1 MHSFSFLKRHKGYV
15 IINLIGLATG
25 LAACLLLVSY
35 LKYQAAFDSFHVK
48 KDRIYRGLAVI
59 QLGGK
64 ENTTI
69 HMPGYLGDAARMEV
83 PGVES
88 AVRLNSNLRYEIVYD
103 DKKFTDQ
110 KLYYTDST
118 FFDVFSFRLTYGNPK
133 EVLSAPFSVAL
144 TKHAANK
151 FFGDSDPVGKT
162 LLINDSPYRITGIL
176 EDLPDNSHLSFDLL
190 ASISSITRP
199 GDNIADREG
208 FTFPTYFLLRDGVNP
223 KEVLPLLNKV
233 FDRVV
238 QQRYGKAGIVGDL
251 FLQPLLAIHTTQL
264 QATDYAKTTPKSTL
278 ILFMA
283 MAIFILLVAVINFIN
298 LTTALYERRSK
309 EIGIKK
315 VLGATRSQLFWQ
327 TLQETSVLVTAALL
341 IALIIGELLGKWVE
355 NKWNFHLPLFYKT
368 DLIWTVWLVV
378 GILLMIFLSSA
389 YPNWYLSRMNP
400 GNILKEESMSRSR
413 KFSVAKILVLIQYG
427 LSVFIICLMFLFSA
441 QLKYVSKADLGFD
454 SKLVIVYE
462 NLTDQ
467 IIASYPYL
475 KSRILQYPSVT
486 SVTASFSIPGKHRI
500 SNSVVYKYGS
510 PETSGIIINVNRVQ
524 QDYLQTY
531 GIKLVQGE
539 DFSKLHLRDS
549 TSYLINIEA
558 AKKLGLEN
566 PVGEQIVLRG
576 VKGIVIGVVNNFRT
590 KPLYSDYDKE
600 ILTMQSDRFNFVSIR
615 LKLGYQT
622 LDIKNIES
630 ILIGIDPG
638 YQPVS
643 FFVEDMYRGFYQR
656 EETQV
661 NLVFSASIVGIILS
675 IMGLISLT
683 VLNLKKQR
691 KEIGIRKVFG
701 ASGPDM
707 FFMVINRMLKWV
719 LLSNLIAWPAAW
731 LVAESWLKR
740 FAYKIQII
748 HEWPSFLLA
757 GALVA
762 VLAFLAISIQSYTI
776 SRLSP
781 AEVIQRS

>member
-1 MHSFSFLKRHKGYV
+1 V
-15 IINLIGLATG
+15 IINLIGFATG
-25 LAACLLLVSY
+25 LAACLLLISY

-83 PGVES
+83 PGIES
-88 AVRLNSNLRYEIVYD
+88 AVRLNSNLRYEILCD

-118 FFDVFSFRLTYGNPK
+118 FFDVFSFRLAYGNPK
-133 EVLSAPFSVAL
+133 EILSAPFSVAL
-144 TKHAANK
+144 TKHTANQ
-151 FFGDSDPVGKT
+151 FFGDSDPIGKT
-162 LLINDSPYRITGIL
+162 LLINDSPYRVTGIL
-176 EDLPDNSHLSFDLL
+176 EDLPDNSHLSFDML
-190 ASISSITRP
+190 ASLSSITRP
-199 GDNIADREG
+199 GDNIADKEG
-208 FTFPTYFLLRDGVNP
+208 FTFPTYFLLREGVSP
-223 KEVLPLLNKV
+223 KEVLPQLNKV

-251 FLQPLLAIHTTQL
+251 FLQPLSAIHTTQL

-298 LTTALYERRSK
+298 LTTALYERRSR

-327 TLQETSVLVTAALL
+327 TLRETSVLVTAALL
-341 IALIIGELLGKWVE
+341 IALIIGEILGKWVE

-368 DLIWTVWLVV
+368 DLIWAGWLVV
-378 GILLMIFLSSA
+378 GTLVMIVLSSA
-389 YPNWYLSRMNP
+389 YPNWYLTRMNP
-400 GNILKEESMSRSR
+400 GSILKEESMSRSR

-427 LSVFIICLMFLFSA
+427 LSVFIISLMLLFSA

-454 SKLVIVYE
+454 LKRVIVYE

-467 IIASYPYL
+467 IIASYSYL
-475 KSRILQYPSVT
+475 KTRILQYPPVT

-510 PETSGIIINVNRVQ
+510 PEASGIIINVNRVQ
-524 QDYLQTY
+524 HDYLQTY

-539 DFSKLHLRDS
+539 DFSKLHNRDS
-549 TSYLINIEA
+549 TSYLINVEA
-558 AKKLGLEN
+558 AEKLGLEN
-566 PVGEQIVLRG
+566 PVGEEIVLRG
-576 VKGIVIGVVNNFRT
+576 VRGTVIGVVDNFRT

-615 LKLGYQT
+615 LKPGYQT
-622 LDIKNIES
+622 IDIKNIES
-630 ILIGIDPG
+630 VLTGIDPG

-656 EETQV
+656 EENQV

-701 ASGPDM
+701 ASGPNI

-719 LLSNLIAWPAAW
+719 LLSNLIAWPVAW

-762 VLAFLAISIQSYTI
+762 LLAFLAISIQSYTI